1 MATTA
6 VSTDA
11 IASARSIAADVLAPR
26 AAHHDLTGE
35 FPSPGL
41 EALGSAGLMGLFVP
55 REYGGL
61 EATYETFVEVAEI
74 LGRACASTAMI
85 FVMHHNQYAMVVD
98 HGTVQQKEAFLPPIA
113 EGRELVA
120 SATTEPE
127 TGGNAA
133 FCVSAKEDD
142 GEHIRLTATKP
153 VVTSANYADWIYCT
167 TRSSP
172 TAAGDELSMVIM
184 PGPKK
189 SGSVEPFG
197 VWDCVGM
204 RATESTGLRFKACEV
219 PSWHQI
225 GPDDSG
231 HVRATSMTLVSRAG
245 FAGAWLG
252 IAAAAFDTA
261 LAHVQRKHHDFIRRD
276 SASNAT
282 WTERRTVAGSETTQR
297 QLAEMRVRV
306 LASREL
312 LHGAARLIDTR
323 REEIIG
329 GSPADD
335 VQELLW
341 SARIA
346 CGEAAVEVTRQAL
359 RLCGVTG
366 LRAGTLPLERHMR
379 DALTSQ
385 VMAPS
390 EDATKLML
398 GAQLANATDQM

>member
-1 MATTA
+1 
-6 VSTDA
+6 
-11 IASARSIAADVLAPR
+11 
-26 AAHHDLTGE
+26 
-35 FPSPGL
+35 
-41 EALGSAGLMGLFVP
+41 
-55 REYGGL
+55 
-61 EATYETFVEVAEI
+61 
-74 LGRACASTAMI
+74 
-85 FVMHHNQYAMVVD
+85 
-98 HGTVQQKEAFLPPIA
+98 
-113 EGRELVA
+113 
-120 SATTEPE
+120 
-127 TGGNAA
+127 
-133 FCVSAKEDD
+133 
-142 GEHIRLTATKP
+142 
-153 VVTSANYADWIYCT
+153 
-167 TRSSP
+167 
-172 TAAGDELSMVIM
+172 
-184 PGPKK
+184 
-189 SGSVEPFG
+189 
-197 VWDCVGM
+197 
-204 RATESTGLRFKACEV
+204 
-219 PSWHQI
+219 
-225 GPDDSG
+225 
-231 HVRATSMTLVSRAG
+231 MTLVSRAG
-245 FAGAWLG
+245 FAAVWLG

-276 SASNAT
+276 GASNTT

-312 LHGAARLIDTR
+312 LHGAARLIDAR

-329 GSPADD
+329 GSPAND

-398 GAQLANATDQM
+398 GGQLVGGLGDA